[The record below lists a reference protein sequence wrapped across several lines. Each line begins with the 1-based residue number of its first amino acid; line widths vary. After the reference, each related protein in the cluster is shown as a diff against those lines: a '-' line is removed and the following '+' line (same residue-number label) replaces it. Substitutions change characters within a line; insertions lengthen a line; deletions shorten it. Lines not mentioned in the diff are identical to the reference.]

1 MPHFCIYSMIEIR
14 EAREEDRES
23 VVRVLWKAF
32 ESTTPYEDFLKQEWI
47 KRWNNPEKE
56 NYAYVAVDE
65 GKVVSSLS
73 FFTTA
78 DEEQIIRGAPVRF
91 GGVWAVAT
99 DPAYRRRGLVRKLFD
114 ISLPRMR
121 DESVP
126 LSILDPFYRP
136 FYEKFSYALAEKR
149 AYHVFTRDQIRVGKT
164 RNDITSREARDPDD
178 RKSIQQIERSM
189 ARFGSRFF
197 ASGESLDYVMK
208 NGIMH
213 ILEDDSG
220 PVGSVWFN
228 FTKGQPREPPELTVG
243 ISRYTRDD
251 VFPSIVEL
259 VRNHSVNVS
268 KVTWW
273 TDADVPVRHYFSDI
287 HRTESHLTG
296 SMMMRVVDIE
306 GYCRS
311 IKIPEDTT
319 EKVTIELVDD
329 QCPWNTGV
337 YTLVPDGGNLTAERS
352 DSKPD
357 ISLTAFQL
365 SELIGGIIPP
375 TLLRSLQEINC
386 DTQTARR
393 LEDIFPAD
401 AFVSYIRF

>member
-1 MPHFCIYSMIEIR
+1 MIEIR

-23 VVRVLWKAF
+23 VVRVLWKSF

-56 NYAYVAVDE
+56 NYAYVAVDG

-78 DEEQIIRGAPVRF
+78 EQEQIIRGAPVRF

-99 DPAYRRRGLVRKLFD
+99 DPAYRKRGLVRKIFD
-114 ISLPRMR
+114 ISLPRMH
-121 DESVP
+121 DENAP

-149 AYHVFTRDQIRVGKT
+149 MKHVFTRDQVRVGKT
-164 RNDITSREARDPDD
+164 RDDITSREAKDPDD
-178 RKSIQQIERSM
+178 RKTIQRIERSM
-189 ARFGSRFF
+189 VRFGSRFF
-197 ASGESLDYVMK
+197 ASDESLEHFMK

-213 ILEDDSG
+213 ILEDNTG

-228 FTKGQPREPPELTVG
+228 FTRIASNQPPELTVG
-243 ISRYTRDD
+243 ISRYTSDD

-259 VRNHSVNVS
+259 VFNHSVNVS
-268 KVTWW
+268 KITWW
-273 TDADVPVRHYFSDI
+273 TDADTPVRHYFSDI
-287 HRTESHLTG
+287 HRTESHLIG

-311 IKIPEDTT
+311 IKIPETTT
-319 EKVTIELVDD
+319 EKVTIELTDD
-329 QCPWNTGV
+329 QCPWNNGV
-337 YTLVPDGGNLTAERS
+337 FTLVPDGGKLSAQRS

-357 ISLTAFQL
+357 ISLNAFQL
-365 SELIGGIIPP
+365 SELIGGITPP
-375 TLLRSLQEINC
+375 TLLRSLQEIDC
-386 DTQTARR
+386 DARTAGR

-401 AFVSYIRF
+401 AFVSYTRF

>member
-1 MPHFCIYSMIEIR
+1 MIEIR
-14 EAREEDRES
+14 EAREEERES
-23 VVRVLWKAF
+23 ALRVLWKAF
-32 ESTTPYEDFLKQEWI
+32 ESTTGYEEYLKLKWI
-47 KRWNNPEKE
+47 KRWNRPEKE

-73 FFTTA
+73 FFTTT
-78 DEEQIIRGAPVRF
+78 EQEQIIRGAPVRF

-99 DPAYRRRGLVRKLFD
+99 DPTYRGRGLVRKIFD
-114 ISLPRMR
+114 LSFPRMH
-121 DESVP
+121 DENAP

-149 AYHVFTRDQIRVGKT
+149 MKHVFTRDQIRVGKT
-164 RNDITSREARDPDD
+164 RHDITTREAIDPDD
-178 RKSIQQIERSM
+178 RKTIPQIERSM
-189 ARFGSRFF
+189 TRFGSRFF
-197 ASGESLDYVMK
+197 SSFESLDYHMK

-213 ILEDDSG
+213 ILEDSDG

-228 FTKGQPREPPELTVG
+228 FTKIAPNQPPELTV
-243 ISRYTRDD
+243 RYPMYTSDD

-259 VRNHSVNVS
+259 VRNYSANVS
-268 KVTWW
+268 KVTWY
-273 TDADVPVRHYFSDI
+273 TDADVPVRHYFTDI
-287 HRTESHLTG
+287 HRAESHLIG

-319 EKVTIELVDD
+319 EKVTIELTDD

-337 YTLVPDGGNLTAERS
+337 FTLVPDGGNLTAERS

-357 ISLTAFQL
+357 ISLSAFQL
-365 SELIGGIIPP
+365 SELIGGITPP

-386 DTQTARR
+386 DAQTARR